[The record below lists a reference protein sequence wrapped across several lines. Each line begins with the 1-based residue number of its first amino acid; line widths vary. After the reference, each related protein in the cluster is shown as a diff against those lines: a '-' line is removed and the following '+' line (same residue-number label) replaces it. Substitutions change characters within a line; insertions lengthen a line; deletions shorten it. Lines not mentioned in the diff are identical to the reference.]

1 MSDLQKTIQQAV
13 QAGSLLQSSADNIFR
28 LLGSGDNPI
37 YRSSVK
43 ELVDAEA
50 WAELNDRFFRTLAF
64 GTGGV
69 GGRSIGRVVAGA
81 EQGAH
86 NSACCPE
93 KPRVGTNP
101 MNFYNVSK
109 STQELVTYIKSNFV
123 E

>member
-64 GTGGV
+64 GTGGF
-69 GGRSIGRVVAGA
+69 GCRSIGRGGTAT
-81 EQGAH
+81 EQGEH
-86 NSACCPE
+86 NSGCCSQ
-93 KPRVGTNP
+93 KPLGGTNTI
-101 MNFYNVSK
+101 NFY
-109 STQELVTYIKSNFV
+109 
-123 E
+123 

>member
-1 MSDLQKTIQQAV
+1 MSDLQKTNQQAV
-13 QAGSLLQSSADNIFR
+13 QEGLLLQSSADNIFR

-69 GGRSIGRVVAGA
+69 RGPSLRRVGARVGAGA
-81 EQGAH
+81 P
-86 NSACCPE
+86 NSARFAGDPL
-93 KPRVGTNP
+93 PRTNP
-101 MNFYNVSK
+101 MKFYKLISI
-109 STQELVTYIKSNFV
+109 THAP
-123 E
+123 